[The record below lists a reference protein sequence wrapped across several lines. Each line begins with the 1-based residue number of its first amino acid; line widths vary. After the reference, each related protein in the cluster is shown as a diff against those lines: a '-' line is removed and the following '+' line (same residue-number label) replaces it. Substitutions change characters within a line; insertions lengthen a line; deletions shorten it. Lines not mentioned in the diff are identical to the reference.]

1 MWFKINN
8 KITNSTL
15 LENIEKIEFENIVD
29 KASFLNREIFI
40 DNLTPQIADYIDKV
54 IRFWNKID
62 EDSAQLISEREP
74 IKIYIDSYGGSLTA
88 AFTIIDAIKISKTPV
103 YTINVGT
110 AHKESL
116 YVFLAAERRFAY
128 PRSSF
133 LVEKDLRTFDVS
145 EDQNYVN
152 FCESQSLELKD
163 MLLDKSKMT
172 ETEYNKRKNWWLNAE
187 KAYELR
193 ICTEVLRAGR
203 SL

>member
-15 LENIEKIEFENIVD
+15 LENIEKIEFENIVN

-88 AFTIIDAIKISKTPV
+88 AFTIIDAIKMSKTPV